1 MNQNCANLL
10 NRLDTE
16 ESYKLFKQER
26 DRQIKKLKYI
36 DEWVSENTLIRNS
49 RNFKHEREKLLEN
62 INAMNLN
69 IKKWKDFNVP
79 KREQGSKKLPEL
91 I

>member
-1 MNQNCANLL
+1 MNQNYDNLL
-10 NRLDTE
+10 NCFDTE

-26 DRQIKKLKYI
+26 DSQIKNLKYI
-36 DEWVSENTLIRNS
+36 DEWVSKNALIRNS
-49 RNFKHEREKLLEN
+49 RNFKYEREKLLEN
-62 INAMNLN
+62 INIMNLN
-69 IKKWKDFNVP
+69 IKRWKDFNVP